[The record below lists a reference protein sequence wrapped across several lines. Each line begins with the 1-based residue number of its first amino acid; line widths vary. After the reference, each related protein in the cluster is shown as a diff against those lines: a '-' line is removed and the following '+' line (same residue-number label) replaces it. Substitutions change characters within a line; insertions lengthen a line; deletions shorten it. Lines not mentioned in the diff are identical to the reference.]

1 MKFGMRTSSVKKSL
15 SGRTTGK
22 LTRTMKKAVN
32 PTYGRKGM
40 GLINDPKKAIY
51 NKVYNKTTVGIGDV
65 LSDSNSYDDSDMYSA
80 VYSESNINNK
90 RKSKYDD
97 GKYFFER
104 VWFIVVLAFIFP
116 LVSLIILLVNKHI
129 TKKNKIIWG
138 SVLGVWNL
146 CILIAI

>member
-1 MKFGMRTSSVKKSL
+1 MKFGMRTPSVKKSL

-32 PTYGRKGM
+32 PTYGKKGM
-40 GLINDPKKAIY
+40 GLINDPKKAMY
-51 NKVYNKTTVGIGDV
+51 NKVYNKTTAGVKDIF
-65 LSDSNSYDDSDMYSA
+65 SNSGRDYHSDGHSRT
-80 VYSESNINNK
+80 YSESNAKNK
-90 RKSKYDD
+90 PKSKYDD

-116 LVSLIILLVNKHI
+116 LVSLILLLVNKHI